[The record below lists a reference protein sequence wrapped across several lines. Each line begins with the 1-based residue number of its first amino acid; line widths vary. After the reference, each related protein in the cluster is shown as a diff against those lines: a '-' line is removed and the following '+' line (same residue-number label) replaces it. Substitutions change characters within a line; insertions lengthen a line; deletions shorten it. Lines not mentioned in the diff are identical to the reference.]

1 MFQLNIL
8 FSASTLSAH
17 YNHSHVTQFS
27 DCLERAGNGGIVVQC
42 KLVLLSAPPN
52 GEAANQA
59 GLEFLRGLRHHQGQM
74 WLGNFAIDVQSIGFV
89 GMLIQ
94 LVVILQQFMTEK
106 SKIL

>member
-8 FSASTLSAH
+8 FSGSTLSPQ
-17 YNHSHVTQFS
+17 YNHSHVSQFS
-27 DCLERAGNGGIVVQC
+27 DSLKKSGSGGILVQC

-59 GLEFLRGLRHHQGQM
+59 GLEFLRGLRHHQGKM

-89 GMLIQ
+89 GKYIQ
-94 LVVILQQFMTEK
+94 FAITLQ
-106 SKIL
+106 